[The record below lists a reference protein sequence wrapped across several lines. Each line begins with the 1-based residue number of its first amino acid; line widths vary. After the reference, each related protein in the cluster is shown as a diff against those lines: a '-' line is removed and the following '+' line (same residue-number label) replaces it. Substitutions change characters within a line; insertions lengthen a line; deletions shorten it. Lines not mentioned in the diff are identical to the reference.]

1 MNLRL
6 FLRHIKGGKQG
17 HRAFSFSISI
27 PAACANLFVSAPRLP
42 YVSTVDQNPNAQ
54 RDALKAA
61 GCEKVV
67 TEKVSGASTKR
78 PKLDKLLSTLQ
89 SGDVLTVWRLDR
101 VGRSLPHLLDVVG
114 DLKSRGIGFQSLNE
128 TIDTTTANGELIF
141 HLFAALTQF
150 ERSLIVERTQAG
162 LKAARKRG
170 VRVGRPPALSTA
182 QVKHA
187 RKLID
192 GGERPSAVAAS
203 LGVNRS
209 TLYRAIKAGD

>member
-1 MNLRL
+1 MKIGYAR
-6 FLRHIKGGKQG
+6 
-17 HRAFSFSISI
+17 
-27 PAACANLFVSAPRLP
+27 
-42 YVSTVDQNPNAQ
+42 VSTADQNASSQ

-67 TEKVSGASTKR
+67 TDQVSGASAKR
-78 PKLDKLLSTLQ
+78 PKLDKLLSGLQ
-89 SGDVLTVWRLDR
+89 ADDVLTVWRLDR
-101 VGRSLPHLLDVVG
+101 LGRSLPHLIEVVR
-114 DLKSRGIGFQSLNE
+114 DLEAKNAHLHSLTE
-128 TIDTTTANGELIF
+128 GIDTTTAQGRLTF
-141 HLFAALTQF
+141 HLMGALAEF

-170 VRVGRPPALSTA
+170 VRVGRPPALTAA

-192 GGERPSAVAAS
+192 TGERPSNVATS

-209 TLYRAIKAGD
+209 TLYRALRTLP

>member
-1 MNLRL
+1 
-6 FLRHIKGGKQG
+6 
-17 HRAFSFSISI
+17 
-27 PAACANLFVSAPRLP
+27 
-42 YVSTVDQNPNAQ
+42 VSTVDQNPNAQ